1 MKPAGSQG
9 AGNGVLGRMRRLKF
23 SGISLFAAGLMA
35 LLIVAVGAPV
45 AMVVLMS
52 LRTGLPGE
60 GGPLTL
66 VNFVEVYAD
75 PGTYEV
81 LLNTLLFAVGTVTVA
96 LLFAVPLVWLLMR
109 TNLPLKRTIYVLM
122 TVGILIPVFLRTI
135 AWILLLSPRI
145 GLVNQWA
152 SQIFGLEEPLL
163 SLYNIPGMAFIQ
175 GVSFVPGAFF
185 MLSAAYRT
193 MDPSLEEAA
202 YTAGASKLRTFL
214 KINIPITLPA
224 IAAVMVYLFLTAI
237 AVFEVPAIIGLPAS
251 IMVLSSMIFISVS
264 PESGLPEYGLAGAY
278 GAVMLLVGLVLAYF
292 YTRLVRQGKKYTV
305 ITGRGYRPREIPLG
319 PWKWPAMAFVIVYL
333 SMEVFIPFLVLLWTS
348 LLPYLQLPSAAALS
362 SITLDNYLTMFATT
376 GALPFINTAILMFGV
391 PTGAMILSVLVS
403 WVVIRTQVSF
413 RGTLDTIAFL
423 PHAVPSILLAIGLG
437 YLALAYRNIFP
448 VYGTV
453 SIIMLAHI
461 IAWTA
466 YGTRTTNGVM
476 IQVHREL
483 EEAGK
488 VSGASTARVL
498 FRIVLPLVAA
508 GVFNSWIWIGML
520 SYREVTMALTLN
532 SRMNEVVST
541 VVFHYWVSG
550 WIPEVAVL
558 GVVLVVFAV
567 IVVGALRIGLS
578 KLGEV
583 GSGA

>member
-66 VNFVEVYAD
+66 ANFVEVYAD

-109 TNLPLKRTIYVLM
+109 TDLPLKRTIYVLM

-152 SQIFGLEEPLL
+152 SQIFGLEDPLL

-319 PWKWPAMAFVIVYL
+319 PWKWPAMVFVMAYL

-348 LLPYLQLPSAAALS
+348 LLPYLQLPSVAALS

-488 VSGASTARVL
+488 VAGASTARVL

-578 KLGEV
+578 RLGEV

>member
-109 TNLPLKRTIYVLM
+109 TDLPLKRTIYVLM

-578 KLGEV
+578 RLGEV
-583 GSGA
+583 GSGV